1 MLTDYGGGGG
11 YLSISTRSAAAL
23 TPSTRAISMNSRTLI
38 CRSPASIFQTKEFDL
53 FSFAASCRCVRP
65 VACRAAT
72 MAAISAR
79 CLALRSCF
87 NVVP

>member
-1 MLTDYGGGGG
+1 
-11 YLSISTRSAAAL
+11 
-23 TPSTRAISMNSRTLI
+23 
-38 CRSPASIFQTKEFDL
+38 
-53 FSFAASCRCVRP
+53 